1 MWIPEPITSSATVP
15 ITHKPLVE
23 SRTEQMAAALELIE
37 EACDLGD
44 SSCSDCS
51 SVCRNSCDQR
61 QEHDRR
67 RTALYTSAIFLQ
79 QSAVGVYHPDVA
91 NTYHLLGWSFLHYGG
106 SSEID
111 SVFSIDSEND
121 NNDNND
127 KGSLDKSAEM
137 ALASFLRAVRIY
149 QKLFGS
155 HHSSTIVVL
164 DDLRDLV
171 RDLVRQDIDK
181 GHHPFQQ
188 QQQQQQQH
196 LPASFFLEKDCQAIF
211 DSWALQDRAEEA
223 LAKEGDEYYRL
234 AQELYNQALRTLPPD
249 RSAKAAKVRNTG
261 SLVLS
266 PIARLEAAMILL
278 RNHPPGL

>member
-1 MWIPEPITSSATVP
+1 MVSIPEPVTSSV
-15 ITHKPLVE
+15 THKTLVA
-23 SRTEQMAAALELIE
+23 SRKEQMTAALELIE

-51 SVCRNSCDQR
+51 SAIRCDQR
-61 QEHDRR
+61 QEDDRR
-67 RTALYTSAIFLQ
+67 RTALYTSAILLQ
-79 QSAVGVYHPDVA
+79 ESAVGFYHPDVA
-91 NTYHLLGWSFLHYGG
+91 NTYHLLGWSFLHYGD
-106 SSEID
+106 SSENEN
-111 SVFSIDSEND
+111 END
-121 NNDNND
+121 NDNNNDNNNND

-149 QKLFGS
+149 KKLFGS
-155 HHSSTIVVL
+155 QHSSTIVVL

-188 QQQQQQQH
+188 QQQQQH
-196 LPASFFLEKDCQAIF
+196 LPASFFLEKDCEAIF

-223 LAKEGDEYYRL
+223 LSKEGDEHYRL
-234 AQELYNQALRTLPPD
+234 ARELYNEALRTLPPD

>member
-1 MWIPEPITSSATVP
+1 MMSIPEPITSSVTV
-15 ITHKPLVE
+15 THTNLVA
-23 SRTEQMAAALELIE
+23 SRKEQMAAALELIE

-44 SSCSDCS
+44 SSCSHWS
-51 SVCRNSCDQR
+51 SVCRCDQR

-67 RTALYTSAIFLQ
+67 RTALYTSAILLQ

-106 SSEID
+106 SS
-111 SVFSIDSEND
+111 DSE
-121 NNDNND
+121 NDNND

-137 ALASFLRAVRIY
+137 ALASFLRAIRIY
-149 QKLFGS
+149 KKIFGS

-171 RDLVRQDIDK
+171 RDLVRQDRDK
-181 GHHPFQQ
+181 GHHHL
-188 QQQQQQQH
+188 QQQQQH
-196 LPASFFLEKDCQAIF
+196 LPASFFLEKDCEAIF

-234 AQELYNQALRTLPPD
+234 AQELYN
-249 RSAKAAKVRNTG
+249 
-261 SLVLS
+261 
-266 PIARLEAAMILL
+266 EA
-278 RNHPPGL
+278 